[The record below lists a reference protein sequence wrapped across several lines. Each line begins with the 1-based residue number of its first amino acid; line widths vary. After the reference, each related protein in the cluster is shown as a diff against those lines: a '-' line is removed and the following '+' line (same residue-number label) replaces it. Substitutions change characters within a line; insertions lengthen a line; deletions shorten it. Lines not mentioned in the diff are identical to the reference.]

1 MPYLK
6 SLILILLTSVCLI
19 GTGYAAERDVTL
31 QWDKSIDDP
40 YLQSY
45 KVYYYTIPGDPGSLD
60 PADYAASCTVSIGSC
75 QFAQGPQGPI
85 TIDKANTQLTLRFT
99 DISGNYYFAVTAV
112 DTRGLEGVPT
122 PEISLLIKMTVSKA
136 GSTGTG
142 IVTSQPL
149 GINSDINCGST
160 TCSADYINGSQVTL
174 TATPDA
180 GNAFTGWSGSGC
192 TGTGQCVVTMDMAKD
207 VTATFRPLRKLVSPN
222 AVTGLNFGYVE
233 PGQFKDLTLTVQNI
247 GTQLLTGTV
256 SAPPPF
262 SIVSGGSYS
271 LGDSQSQQVVVRYT
285 APLQEG
291 LQTGSLIFTGGGGLT
306 IRVRGTNRVGLPWL
320 MLLLN

>member
-1 MPYLK
+1 MSYFK
-6 SLILILLTSVCLI
+6 SLIVIFLTSVCVI
-19 GTGYAAERDVTL
+19 YTGYAAERDVTL

-45 KVYYYTIPGDPGSLD
+45 KVYYYTTPGYPESLA
-60 PADYAASCTVSIGSC
+60 PADYAVSCTLVGEGC
-75 QFAQGPQGPI
+75 PNPQGPI
-85 TIDKANTQLTLRFT
+85 TIAKTHTRITLHFT
-99 DISGNYYFAVTAV
+99 DISGNYYFAVKAV

-142 IVTSQPL
+142 TVTSQPL
-149 GINSDINCGST
+149 GINSDINCGLT

-192 TGTGQCVVTMDMAKD
+192 SGTGQCVVTMDTAKS
-207 VTATFRPLRKLVSPN
+207 VAATFRPLRKLVSPN
-222 AVTGLNFGYVE
+222 TVTGLNFGYVE
-233 PGQFKDLTLTVQNI
+233 PGHFKDLTLTIQNI

-256 SAPPPF
+256 SAPSPF
-262 SIVSGGSYS
+262 SIVSGGNYS
-271 LGDSQSQQVVVRYT
+271 LGEYQTQQVVVRYT

-291 LQTGSLIFTGGGGLT
+291 LQMGSLIFTGGGGLT
-306 IRVRGTNRVGLPWL
+306 IQVRGTNRVGLPWL